1 MHGWA
6 ADELGDPTAR
16 NAGRLTFNPLAH
28 LDIFGSIILP
38 VLLFFGTGGG
48 MVLGYA
54 KPVPYNPANLRDP
67 RKDSAKVALAGPAT
81 NLAIALFFGLFLRF
95 FNFDSQSFLL
105 IAFQIVVSI
114 NLILFVFNM
123 IPIPPLDGF
132 STIMPFL
139 PPAWQIRAI
148 KFSNQ
153 GMILVFLIV
162 FFAFPIIAIIVNA
175 LFKLIVG
182 S

>member
-81 NLAIALFFGLFLRF
+81 NLVIALFFGLFLRF
-95 FNFDSQSFLL
+95 FNLDSQSFLL
-105 IAFQIVVSI
+105 IAFQVVVSI

-132 STIMPFL
+132 SAIMPFL

-162 FFAFPIIAIIVNA
+162 FFAFQIIAIIVNA